1 MKNEIIRKCFGCKS
15 LKPRENLIKIT
26 LLNGALIVNPES
38 KQCGRSVYVCKNKDC
53 IKSFIK
59 NKGIRKGLKFNND
72 ILIKKTEEKLLN
84 FNVSN

>member
-15 LKPRENLIKIT
+15 LKSRENLIKIT
-26 LLNGALIVNPES
+26 LLEGALILNPNS
-38 KQCGRSVYVCKNKDC
+38 RQCGRSVYVCKNKDC

-72 ILIKKTEEKLLN
+72 KLIKETEEKLLN
-84 FNVSN
+84 FNGLN